1 MDIDI
6 FQLPGIVR
14 KRIHYVVL
22 AAMVCA
28 LLGMGFVLTQKPFY
42 RSTVEI
48 FVDIGAGPVVGT
60 DTGGSLNMQ
69 QVIGSQIYLIQSRDV
84 LRDVVT
90 RLDLTRDPYFNGGG
104 LLSRLLGRTKT
115 DAATVDGVIN
125 TLLENLSVARN
136 GDSFVFTITVKHGN
150 SEMAAKIAN
159 AIAESY
165 LTVAD
170 KARLD
175 VSLKTTRTIA
185 EQAEELRQRVLDA
198 QEAVEDFRAEN
209 GMISAGDQGLITDQQ
224 LSGLNQ
230 QLLAARQQVEQQK
243 TAYEQAR
250 QLNVSN
256 VEAGAIPETL
266 NSGALSGLR
275 SRYSQAL
282 DRQAELAA
290 NLGNDH
296 PQMRAIR
303 SQIAS
308 IRNAIEIELERIRQL
323 SANTYERTRANLV
336 SLEKRFDDQAAS
348 SKDNGKLRFQLV
360 QLTSEAQ
367 AIDAV
372 YKAFLTRAEEL
383 SRQQDLGNGNSRV
396 ISEAVPSDKAV
407 QAPKLLV
414 LIAAVLFG
422 SAAGAT
428 LAVLRE
434 LLGGTKRMERSL
446 VAKTGAPMLAVMAGN
461 APSPSDRLDSFT
473 RRLPFARPSAP
484 EALPREAGIRRLGQ
498 LLEAEFG
505 ATRPTTIAFL
515 SPDGSGRDGVAA
527 DVARELHV
535 AGEVV
540 LFCDGELRPRDHSA
554 ARPSWS
560 VKIRLDAAAPRDH
573 ALEDVL
579 HFERIGAGGLR
590 RIAALG
596 SSRVSTAPRTE
607 PIDFAVVD
615 CSGTPAETVIPT
627 VLKHTDAV
635 IIVSTVGA
643 TGGDALDTLMAEI
656 GPWRDKILGNVLLSR
671 RAP

>member
-14 KRIHYVVL
+14 KRIHYVIL
-22 AAMVCA
+22 AAVVCA
-28 LLGMGFVLTQKPFY
+28 LLGMAFVLTQKPFY
-42 RSTVEI
+42 RSTAEI

-60 DTGGSLNMQ
+60 DTGGSLNVQ
-69 QVIGSQIYLIQSRDV
+69 QVIGSQVYLIQSRDV
-84 LRDVVT
+84 LHQVVT
-90 RLDLTRDPYFNGGG
+90 KLNLTSDPYFNHRG
-104 LLSRLLGRTKT
+104 LLSRLLGGAKA

-125 TLLENLSVARN
+125 ALLENLSVARN

-165 LTVAD
+165 LAVAD

-185 EQAEELRQRVLDA
+185 EQAEELRQRALDA
-198 QEAVEDFRAEN
+198 QKAVEDFRAEN
-209 GMISAGDQGLITDQQ
+209 GMISTGDQGLITDQQ
-224 LSGLNQ
+224 LAGLNQ
-230 QLLAARQQVEQQK
+230 QLLTARQQVEQLK

-323 SANTYERTRANLV
+323 SANTYERSRANLA
-336 SLEKRFDDQAAS
+336 SLEKRFDEQAAS
-348 SKDNGKLRFQLV
+348 TKDSGKLRFQLV

-414 LIAAVLFG
+414 LIAAILFG
-422 SAAGAT
+422 AAAGAA

-434 LLGGTKRMERSL
+434 LLGGTRRIERSL
-446 VAKTGAPMLAVMAGN
+446 IARTGAPMLAVMAGSK
-461 APSPSDRLDSFT
+461 PSPASRLDRLA
-473 RRLPFARPSAP
+473 RRMPFARPAAP
-484 EALPREAGIRRLGQ
+484 EALPHEAGIRRLGQ

-505 ATRPTTIAFL
+505 TTRPATIAFL
-515 SPDGSGRDGVAA
+515 SPDGSGRDEVAA
-527 DVARELHV
+527 AVARELHL

-540 LFCDGELRPRDHSA
+540 LFCGGELRRRDHLA
-554 ARPSWS
+554 ARPSAS

-573 ALEDVL
+573 ALQDIL
-579 HFERIGAGGLR
+579 HFERIGSGGLR

-596 SSRVSTAPRTE
+596 SSRVSTAPRSE
-607 PIDFAVVD
+607 PVDFAVVD

-627 VLKHTDAV
+627 VLKHADAV

-643 TGGDALDTLMAEI
+643 SGGDALDTLMAEI
-656 GPWRDKILGNVLLSR
+656 GPWRDKILGNVLLSGK
-671 RAP
+671 AS